1 VVDKEVVWPAI
12 VAVISALIGMYYY
25 LRIIRYMYFE
35 KPSKKINIKTH
46 VPMLSILT
54 KKINIKTHV
63 PMLSILTINA
73 GGLLVLGIFP
83 KTLMSISALA
93 VGGSL

>member
-1 VVDKEVVWPAI
+1 
-12 VAVISALIGMYYY
+12 
-25 LRIIRYMYFE
+25 MYFE
-35 KPSKKINIKTH
+35 KP
-46 VPMLSILT
+46 T
-54 KKINIKTHV
+54 KKINTSKNT

-73 GGLLVLGIFP
+73 GGLLVLGVFP

>member
-1 VVDKEVVWPAI
+1 
-12 VAVISALIGMYYY
+12 
-25 LRIIRYMYFE
+25 MYFE
-35 KPSKKINIKTH
+35 KP
-46 VPMLSILT
+46 T